1 MLLKGAKKDFFASR
15 SAFFETFKGSGP
27 LVKTR
32 SFLTIKQ
39 ANFYVVS
46 KFCVEAVSQ
55 KFSCIF
61 NGLQRKPAF
70 NTYFNSLAYTVSQT
84 LIHNNFLSRL
94 KPASFL
100 RDKKRRWR
108 YVCSSRLCEQT
119 CIMLNQLPEALMPD
133 VLTFQSSFDKRK
145 STSCC
150 LFMFFI
156 NSRASSSKFIFISS
170 LLSGGPKNFAM
181 LCCLLGAN
189 FFTL

>member
-1 MLLKGAKKDFFASR
+1 MCLSR
-15 SAFFETFKGSGP
+15 KS
-27 LVKTR
+27 
-32 SFLTIKQ
+32 
-39 ANFYVVS
+39 
-46 KFCVEAVSQ
+46 

-70 NTYFNSLAYTVSQT
+70 NTYFNSLAYGVSQT
-84 LIHNNFLSRL
+84 LIHNNFLSKL
-94 KPASFL
+94 KLASFL
-100 RDKKRRWR
+100 RDKKRWR
-108 YVCSSRLCEQT
+108 YALSCSSRLCEQT

-133 VLTFQSSFDKRK
+133 VLTCQSSFDKRK

-150 LFMFFI
+150 LFMFLI
-156 NSRASSSKFIFISS
+156 NSRASSGKFIFISS